1 MHVHCTRREH
11 STFNGLTWAEEQRQR
26 WITNKHKQITPLLT
40 QFESTRNALM
50 TWLNFWN
57 QYEHKNII
65 AKARVNGNRSKG
77 LLLYDSLSSW
87 LFLKKR
93 KTPRREKSTQIEV
106 YAKSF
111 SSSRSFTFVC
121 VAWSGINKNCRPF
134 KFCGTKKSKLFHQC
148 MHSILQ
154 SISSGSQCAHIWH
167 SSFENPFFSVCSTL
181 GIHFILFRIN
191 KFSLLL
197 LAFGWTFSY
206 STQTYTHMLMLTPTS
221 TRTHIIYPIFC
232 RCFVSRKCSFVFRL
246 MILALEHTIEL

>member
-1 MHVHCTRREH
+1 MYQLYFIFYCVHHAHVFIRSHIFHIHIYDFSFSWCAHSSLIYSEWIEREVNPVSVDDDQNVLMHVHCTRREH
-11 STFNGLTWAEEQRQR
+11 STFNGLTCAEEQRQR

-50 TWLNFWN
+50 PWLNFWN

-121 VAWSGINKNCRPF
+121 VAWSGININCRPF
-134 KFCGTKKSKLFHQC
+134 KFCGTKKVNFFTNVCIRFFKAFQVVRSVLIFDTVHLKILSFRCAPRLEFTLFY
-148 MHSILQ
+148 
-154 SISSGSQCAHIWH
+154 
-167 SSFENPFFSVCSTL
+167 SV
-181 GIHFILFRIN
+181 
-191 KFSLLL
+191 
-197 LAFGWTFSY
+197 
-206 STQTYTHMLMLTPTS
+206 
-221 TRTHIIYPIFC
+221 
-232 RCFVSRKCSFVFRL
+232 
-246 MILALEHTIEL
+246 